1 MSIYSYENSNKRLV
15 LKKHIRNNKTQV
27 KKAKNMHKHYN
38 TFHLGELSQNPF
50 FSFVLHF
57 ISQ

>member
-27 KKAKNMHKHYN
+27 KKAKNMHK
-38 TFHLGELSQNPF
+38 L
-50 FSFVLHF
+50 
-57 ISQ
+57 